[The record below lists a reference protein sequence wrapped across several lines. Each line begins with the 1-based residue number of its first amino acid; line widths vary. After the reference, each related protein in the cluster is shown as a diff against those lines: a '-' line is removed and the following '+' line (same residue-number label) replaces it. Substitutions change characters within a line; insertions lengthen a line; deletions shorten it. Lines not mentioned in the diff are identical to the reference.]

1 MKPVRL
7 CLLSTVLMSPNVLA
21 QTYVVGV
28 EDLPFAPHY
37 SLDADGQYRG
47 FAREVLDA
55 FAADSG
61 VSLSYKAL
69 PVDQLLPALQRGEI
83 DFKYPDSPY
92 WAGAQKAGM
101 ALHYSRA
108 VVDYVDGVLVAP
120 QRQGM
125 ALESIHRLAMM
136 QGWTPRGY
144 ESSIDSGQIQLSYSD
159 DLRQMIRQALK
170 QDTDGAYFNVVVA
183 THYLDNIRARP
194 GALVFDPRLP
204 HTRGSFHLSSQRH
217 PQLIARFDQFL
228 AERSAQV
235 AALKAD
241 HRVEANLDSEYMGVE
256 QWKVDFLERQKAKA
270 GAQAPASSTR

>member
-7 CLLSTVLMSPNVLA
+7 CLLSAVLLSPIALG

-28 EDLPFAPHY
+28 EDMPFAPHY

-61 VSLSYKAL
+61 ISLSYKAL
-69 PVDQLLPALQRGEI
+69 PVDQLLPALRRGEI
-83 DFKYPDSPY
+83 DLKYPDSPL
-92 WAGAQKAGM
+92 WASAEKSGTT
-101 ALHYSRA
+101 LHYSQA

-120 QRQGM
+120 QRKGQAADG
-125 ALESIHRLAMM
+125 LGRLAMV

-144 ESSIDSGQIQLSYSD
+144 EQRIDSGQIQLSYSD
-159 DLRQMIRQALK
+159 DLQQMIRQALK

-194 GALVFDPRLP
+194 GALVFDPKLP
-204 HTRGSFHLSSQRH
+204 HTRGSFHLSSARH
-217 PQLIARFDQFL
+217 PQLIARFDRFL
-228 AERSAQV
+228 GERTAQI
-235 AALKAD
+235 ATLKD
-241 HRVEANLDSEYMGVE
+241 KHRVEANLDSDYLGLE
-256 QWKVDFLERQKAKA
+256 QWKVDYLERQKAKA